1 MSLGSRIA
9 RAVKPTHYTVRCPR
23 RLAGKPLLYI
33 SSASA
38 SLGDALLGYSQ
49 GLTAAFQIQP
59 SFIHKIYGKAVTIK
73 QIRHDHTGIHF
84 LKPAI
89 LIACLSITAFFAALV
104 SAYTP
109 DCLGRRT
116 SIRIGAVLYLI
127 ASAIQMNAPNF
138 TTLIVGRSIQGIG
151 AGVLSTT
158 GPVFQVE
165 IAPDGA
171 RGMLTGIEALCMNA
185 GYAAAAWV
193 GYAFFID
200 ANASHAWRGPFAV
213 QAVISLVLFIWTFFL
228 PESPRWLIQNG
239 FKTEGLQTLADLHAH
254 GDVTDEGVNHTY
266 YAIVDTLA
274 LEERPSDR
282 AGHVAPWSALRHY
295 PRRTLIGL
303 TSRMF
308 AQLNGISALLHFL
321 PEHLVQADLPV
332 PRALFFAGCCSLLYS
347 LGPLPAILFI
357 DRLGRRRFLILGSI
371 ALACA
376 LVLIGCLQLG
386 VARSWLMLGGARG
399 VVVGMSMYLFVFGA
413 TWGPVPW
420 LLSAEL
426 FPLRMRARGM
436 ALTTASD
443 WLFELLVGLA
453 TPPLLERLHSA
464 YYFVLAAACVVS
476 GFVVWVGY
484 VETGGQPL
492 EAIAGVFG
500 DAMPPPRRSEQG
512 DAGLEV
518 WRRARD
524 RSPVSMVSSTVG
536 AGMSQITLHPPS
548 ITPGMS
554 RTSEDTLHPP
564 SMTST
569 AGASQVTLLHHDAA
583 HAYKHSIPGIDP
595 YQQPPGCDADTDKD
609 Q

>member
-1 MSLGSRIA
+1 M
-9 RAVKPTHYTVRCPR
+9 
-23 RLAGKPLLYI
+23 AGKPLLYI

-59 SFIHKIYGKAVTIK
+59 SFIHKIFGKAVTIK

-84 LKPAI
+84 LQPAI
-89 LIACLSITAFFAALV
+89 LIACLSITAFFTALG
-104 SAYTP
+104 SAYMP

-116 SIRIGAVLYLI
+116 SIRIGAVLYLV
-127 ASAIQMNAPNF
+127 ASAIQMSAPNF

-151 AGVLSTT
+151 AGILSTT
-158 GPVFQVE
+158 GPVYQVE

-171 RGMLTGIEALCMNA
+171 RGMLTGIEAFCMNA

-193 GYAFFID
+193 GYGFFID
-200 ANASHAWRGPFAV
+200 AHASHAWRGPFAV
-213 QAVISLVLFIWTFFL
+213 QAAVSLVLFVWTFFL

-239 FKTEGLQTLADLHAH
+239 FRTEGLQTLADLHAR

-266 YAIVDTLA
+266 HAILDTLA

-282 AGHVAPWSALRHY
+282 AGHVAPWRALRHY

-321 PEHLVQADLPV
+321 PEHLLQAGLPL

-357 DRLGRRRFLILGSI
+357 DRLGRRRFLIVGSI

-386 VARSWLMLGGARG
+386 VARSWPMPMLGGARG
-399 VVVGMSMYLFVFGA
+399 VVVGMSVYLFVFGA

-464 YYFVLAAACVVS
+464 YYFLLAAACVVS
-476 GFVVWVGY
+476 GLVVWVGY

-492 EAIAGVFG
+492 EAIAGMFG
-500 DAMPPPRRSEQG
+500 DAVPPPRRSGQEDAAAGQPGGEYGG
-512 DAGLEV
+512 DVDAPPAFNPTKHGADV
-518 WRRARD
+518 GRHTP
-524 RSPVSMVSSTVG
+524 SPVDGKYGGQV
-536 AGMSQITLHPPS
+536 AGHPP
-548 ITPGMS
+548 
-554 RTSEDTLHPP
+554 PP
-564 SMTST
+564 RRSGR
-569 AGASQVTLLHHDAA
+569 AQAVDL
-583 HAYKHSIPGIDP
+583 GIDAHERP
-595 YQQPPGCDADTDKD
+595 LGFDADLAHKQPFSSSGVHGSDPDPDTDKEKSMD
-609 Q
+609 TDMDTDNAA